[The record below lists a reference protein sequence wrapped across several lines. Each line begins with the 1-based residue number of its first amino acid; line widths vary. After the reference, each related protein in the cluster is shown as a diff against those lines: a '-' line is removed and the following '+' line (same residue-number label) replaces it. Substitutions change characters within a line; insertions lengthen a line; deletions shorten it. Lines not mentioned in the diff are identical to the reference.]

1 MCERMMGKKGTHA
14 ARFWTRAHKQLAL
27 AHAHT
32 HMHTQVQGTQRDS
45 RQYGKDAIHT
55 QHDLA
60 NAQTWGICAPMSHT
74 RLQIPIHS
82 VQSRMT
88 VTHKHLWPQKPHTNT
103 PQVKNTSLHSF
114 RVSFQLHNDTQA
126 FLNKHTATPIQ
137 SSPGVQ
143 ARVQKLTRA
152 THIFLDLTTSSCT

>member
-1 MCERMMGKKGTHA
+1 MGKKGTHA

-55 QHDLA
+55 QHDHA

-82 VQSRMT
+82 VQSRIT

-114 RVSFQLHNDTQA
+114 IP
-126 FLNKHTATPIQ
+126 FLNKHTATPIH